1 MGWPLHCTPFIKI
14 FGVTVRVAVW
24 AKSVGLSAVKD
35 TTSPLPLPDRP
46 MIGFVFVQL
55 NVLFTMLPSKNT
67 TAVDVLAHSVWS
79 LTASMVGSGLTKI
92 LNNWFKP
99 WQVRPLLVCKIDTL
113 ISAFCWMVSLFVATK
128 LGMFPTPLAGSP
140 MSVLL
145 LVQLYCAFWTLLV
158 NAIGTE
164 LIFEHN
170 TWSLT
175 ALITGIGLTVIS
187 KVSATPEQV
196 TPALL

>member
-1 MGWPLHCTPFIKI
+1 
-14 FGVTVRVAVW
+14 
-24 AKSVGLSAVKD
+24 
-35 TTSPLPLPDRP
+35 
-46 MIGFVFVQL
+46 
-55 NVLFTMLPSKNT
+55 
-67 TAVDVLAHSVWS
+67 
-79 LTASMVGSGLTKI
+79 
-92 LNNWFKP
+92 
-99 WQVRPLLVCKIDTL
+99 
-113 ISAFCWMVSLFVATK
+113 
-128 LGMFPTPLAGSP
+128 

-145 LVQLYCAFWTLLV
+145 LVQLYCAFRTLLV
-158 NAIGTE
+158 NVIGAE